1 MMPDVGLP
9 WLGHRPALIEL
20 RSIIALMIDWNAID
34 TVLLDMD
41 GTLLDLHYD
50 NYFWMTH
57 LPQRFAEANGLTIDV
72 AKAQLEAHIRAHEGT
87 LNWYCLEFWSDALQ
101 MDIRALKEEVQEKIQ
116 IRPFVVDFLQALQAR
131 GKKLVLITNA
141 HPQSLD
147 LKLEITA
154 IDQWLDMVISS
165 HEFQQPKE
173 AQAFWQQLAAREPF
187 DPKRTLFIDDTVR
200 ILDSA
205 RDFGIEYLLCIH
217 EPDSQKTRR
226 IDAYPAIHHFD
237 EIMPR
242 Q

>member
-1 MMPDVGLP
+1 
-9 WLGHRPALIEL
+9 
-20 RSIIALMIDWNAID
+20 MIDWNTID

-57 LPQRFAEANGLTIDV
+57 LPQRFAEANGLSV
-72 AKAQLEAHIRAHEGT
+72 AEATAQLEVHIRAHEGT
-87 LNWYCLEFWSDALQ
+87 LNWYCLEFWSDALD

-116 IRPFVVDFLQALQAR
+116 IRPFVVDFLKALQAQ

-154 IDQWLDMVISS
+154 IDQWLDLVISS

-173 AQAFWQQLAAREPF
+173 AQAFWQQLQAREHF

-205 RDFGIEYLLCIH
+205 RDFGIEHLLCIH
-217 EPDSQKTRR
+217 EPDSQKSRR
-226 IDAYPAIHHFD
+226 IEAYPAIHHFD

-242 Q
+242 

>member
-1 MMPDVGLP
+1 M
-9 WLGHRPALIEL
+9 
-20 RSIIALMIDWNAID
+20 MIDWNTID

-41 GTLLDLHYD
+41 GTLLDLHFD

-57 LPQRFAEANGLTIDV
+57 LPLRFAEAQGMDV
-72 AKAQLEAHIRAHEGT
+72 AAAKAQLEAHIRAHEGT
-87 LNWYCLEFWSDALQ
+87 LNWYCLEFWSDALN
-101 MDIRALKEEVQEKIQ
+101 MDIMALKAEVQEKIQ

-141 HPQSLD
+141 HPLGLD
-147 LKLEITA
+147 LKLEVTA

-173 AQAFWQQLAAREPF
+173 AQAFWRQLHKREQF

-205 RDFGIEYLLCIH
+205 RDFGIAHLLCIH
-217 EPDSQKTRR
+217 EPDSQQPRQV
-226 IDAYPAIHHFD
+226 DAYPAIHHFD

-242 Q
+242 

>member
-1 MMPDVGLP
+1 MK
-9 WLGHRPALIEL
+9 
-20 RSIIALMIDWNAID
+20 IDWNTID

-41 GTLLDLHYD
+41 GTLLDLHFD

-57 LPQRFAEANGLTIDV
+57 LPLRFAEAQGMDV
-72 AKAQLEAHIRAHEGT
+72 AAAKEQLEAHIRAHEGT
-87 LNWYCLEFWSDALQ
+87 LNWYCLEFWSDALN
-101 MDIRALKEEVQEKIQ
+101 MDIMALKAEVQEKIQ

-141 HPQSLD
+141 HPLGLD
-147 LKLEITA
+147 LKLEVTA

-173 AQAFWQQLAAREPF
+173 AQAFWQQLHEREHF

-205 RDFGIEYLLCIH
+205 RDFGIAHLLCIH
-217 EPDSQKTRR
+217 EPDSQQSRR
-226 IDAYPAIHHFD
+226 VDAYPAIHHFD
-237 EIMPR
+237 EIMPL
-242 Q
+242 